1 MNLNNNKFKPG
12 LYCVAT
18 PIGNMGDISFRAIKI
33 LQESD
38 LILCEDT
45 RVTKKILQKF
55 DINKKL
61 ISNHKFN
68 ENKNLEKVIEI
79 LKNNKIVSLVSDAGT
94 PAVSDPGRILVQEC
108 VKNKINIFP
117 IPGASAV
124 SSAISISG
132 FSDNFYFC
140 GFLPEKQNQVKKL
153 FKNISLLESS
163 IVFFISPNKLIKRMD
178 DIKEF
183 FSDRDILICREISKY
198 HEEYI
203 RTSVQKLSDVNF
215 SRKGEITIVIS
226 EIRKE
231 KLSFKELE
239 ESDKKK
245 INKLIKKMSI
255 KDIVK
260 KVSEDREI
268 SKKLIYKYCLEI
280 KNEN

>member
-18 PIGNMGDISFRAIKI
+18 PIGNMGDISFRAVKI
-33 LQESD
+33 LQDSD

-94 PAVSDPGRILVQEC
+94 PAVSDPGRVLVKEC

-140 GFLPEKQNQVKKL
+140 GFLPKKQTELEKFLAKTKLVKASLVFFMPARDLGKNSKFLTKYFPKSNFLIAREMTKVHETYIKDTIVNINKYVQDNDKGEMTLVIDNSVEEKTDINIDKEIKLLIGKMTSKNIAQYLSKKL
-153 FKNISLLESS
+153 
-163 IVFFISPNKLIKRMD
+163 
-178 DIKEF
+178 
-183 FSDRDILICREISKY
+183 
-198 HEEYI
+198 
-203 RTSVQKLSDVNF
+203 
-215 SRKGEITIVIS
+215 
-226 EIRKE
+226 
-231 KLSFKELE
+231 
-239 ESDKKK
+239 
-245 INKLIKKMSI
+245 
-255 KDIVK
+255 
-260 KVSEDREI
+260 EI
-268 SKKLIYKYCLEI
+268 SKKIIYQKVIDL
-280 KNEN
+280 NE